1 MDATTISTIPPVP
14 KVIAVLP
21 PVIAADEISVSD
33 IIFYYLLFIIYY
45 IINNIFISFTFLYPL
60 YPLY

>member
-33 IIFYYLLFIIYY
+33 IIFIIYYLLY
-45 IINNIFISFTFLYPL
+45 NK
-60 YPLY
+60 